1 MLLVLSAVA
10 SAGVLFLNHGR
21 GSGSQV
27 AYATFPG
34 VNGKIAFTSERDGNR
49 EIYSMNA
56 DGSSQTRLTNALS
69 TDQEP
74 DLSPDG
80 TKIAYICNSN
90 AICVMNSDGS
100 GSTQIVS
107 SGVND
112 NPSWSPDG
120 TKIAFDRLV
129 SGVDKI
135 HVVNANGSGDIS
147 LAGSSGLKD
156 HDPDWSPDGTK
167 IAFSIAGAIDIMNS
181 DGSGAT
187 LLTNG
192 QNPSWSPDGTKIA
205 FTNNG
210 NIATIKLDGTGLA
223 QITTTGLDSWPSW
236 SPDGTKIVFNRFVS
250 GTVQNYQIYTIN
262 ADGSSGGTA
271 TKLSIG
277 SNLDRFPDFGPL
289 PSSQQQQVTLT
300 VNSKD
305 TSGNPITGYW
315 TVLYDGS
322 NGSVQRTSF
331 TPATFTLTA
340 GLPYQ
345 IGMGNYGSY
354 YFDHW
359 EDNLSTTNP
368 RSISLSTNTVLT
380 AVYRTSPLPPPPSNT
395 YTLAVQSVDTA
406 GNAINGYWT
415 VLYDGTNGNVLKT
428 SFTPAFFSLNSGQQ
442 YRIGMGNYGSYYF
455 DHWEDNLSTTNS
467 RSVSITGD
475 TTLTAVY
482 RIG

>member
-1 MLLVLSAVA
+1 
-10 SAGVLFLNHGR
+10 
-21 GSGSQV
+21 
-27 AYATFPG
+27 
-34 VNGKIAFTSERDGNR
+34 
-49 EIYSMNA
+49 MNA

-315 TVLYDGS
+315 TVLY
-322 NGSVQRTSF
+322 
-331 TPATFTLTA
+331 
-340 GLPYQ
+340 
-345 IGMGNYGSY
+345 
-354 YFDHW
+354 
-359 EDNLSTTNP
+359 
-368 RSISLSTNTVLT
+368 
-380 AVYRTSPLPPPPSNT
+380 
-395 YTLAVQSVDTA
+395 
-406 GNAINGYWT
+406 
-415 VLYDGTNGNVLKT
+415 
-428 SFTPAFFSLNSGQQ
+428 
-442 YRIGMGNYGSYYF
+442 
-455 DHWEDNLSTTNS
+455 
-467 RSVSITGD
+467 
-475 TTLTAVY
+475 
-482 RIG
+482 

>member
-112 NPSWSPDG
+112 NPS
-120 TKIAFDRLV
+120 
-129 SGVDKI
+129 
-135 HVVNANGSGDIS
+135 
-147 LAGSSGLKD
+147 
-156 HDPDWSPDGTK
+156 WSPDGTK

-322 NGSVQRTSF
+322 NGSVQRTGF

-345 IGMGNYGSY
+345 
-354 YFDHW
+354 
-359 EDNLSTTNP
+359 
-368 RSISLSTNTVLT
+368 
-380 AVYRTSPLPPPPSNT
+380 
-395 YTLAVQSVDTA
+395 
-406 GNAINGYWT
+406 
-415 VLYDGTNGNVLKT
+415 
-428 SFTPAFFSLNSGQQ
+428 
-442 YRIGMGNYGSYYF
+442 IGMGNYGSYYF